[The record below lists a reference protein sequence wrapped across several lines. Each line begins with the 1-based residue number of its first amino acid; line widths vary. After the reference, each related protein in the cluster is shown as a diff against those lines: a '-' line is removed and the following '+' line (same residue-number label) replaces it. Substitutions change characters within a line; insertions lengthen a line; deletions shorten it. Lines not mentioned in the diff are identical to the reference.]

1 MNKNHGPTFGIDDIY
16 ICSNCIQGRNY
27 HILYESNKN
36 SCYDFHFDNNALSE
50 DGKKGC
56 IYIAEYEV
64 FQVIFE

>member
-1 MNKNHGPTFGIDDIY
+1 MIY
-16 ICSNCIQGRNY
+16 IYAQLYSREKLSY
-27 HILYESNKN
+27 TYESNKN
-36 SCYDFHFDNNALSE
+36 SCYDFYFDNNVLSD